1 MKQII
6 HARLNFRSFILI
18 DGALFLSM
26 RKNNKQRARERGG
39 DELAHKH
46 TENIFLCNQ
55 NHMNDDAQSISKT
68 LPIICCGVFSTSTKL
83 EIEIAE

>member
-1 MKQII
+1 MGHYFYQCVKII
-6 HARLNFRSFILI
+6 NSEPE
-18 DGALFLSM
+18 
-26 RKNNKQRARERGG
+26 REREGN
-39 DELAHKH
+39 ELAHKH